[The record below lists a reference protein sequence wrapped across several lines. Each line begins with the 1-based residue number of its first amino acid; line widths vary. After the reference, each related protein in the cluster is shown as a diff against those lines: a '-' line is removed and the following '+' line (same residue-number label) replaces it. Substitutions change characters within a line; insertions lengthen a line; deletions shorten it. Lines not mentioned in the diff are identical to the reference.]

1 MNMIKTEYY
10 KDLTKM
16 NTFGMKVKARCFME
30 YDSVAD
36 LVDIEFSELSRP
48 VLHIGGGSNMLF
60 TDDFKGTVLHSK
72 INFIEI
78 IGECQSAPVAPSQL
92 SPGPSPY
99 PGVGEC
105 HFRTNGTSPHNEL
118 PDSESSAT
126 ASATSSITDRDSH
139 CHFERAE
146 RVEESVKPVLV
157 SVGAGVV
164 FDDFCD
170 WAAKEGL
177 WGVEN
182 LSYIP
187 GEVGA
192 SAVQNIGAYGVEVKD
207 VIRTVY
213 CYDTVEEEF
222 VKFDV
227 SECGYGYR
235 DSIFKNPEIKGRY
248 VVTHVVF
255 ALSREPKPRL
265 DYGHLRDAV
274 MSACS
279 ECQSAPVAPS
289 QLSPGPSPYPG
300 VGECHF
306 RTNGTSPHNELPD
319 SESSATVSATSSIT
333 DRDSHCHFE
342 RAERVEKSF
351 NVALTP
357 SLIRKVIIK
366 IRKEKL
372 PEPSVMGSAGSF
384 FKNPVISQEHFARI
398 EAAAKAE
405 YGPDYKVPHYVIKTE
420 CHEATGGHGF
430 SNHPHGTPDIL
441 NDASTVISSEVE
453 KTVPQQIK
461 VPAAWLIEQCGWK
474 GKRSGGAAVY
484 DKQPLVIVNYT
495 GEAYPEEII
504 GLEKRIIASVKA
516 KFGVELHP
524 EVEHI

>member
-1 MNMIKTEYY
+1 
-10 KDLTKM
+10 M
-16 NTFGMKVKARCFME
+16 NTFGMKVKARCFIE

-36 LVDIEFSELSRP
+36 LVDIEFEELARP
-48 VLHIGGGSNMLF
+48 VLHIGGGSNLLF

-78 IGECQSAPVAPSQL
+78 LDECQSAPVAPSH
-92 SPGPSPY
+92 SVAPSPY
-99 PGVGEC
+99 PGVGKC
-105 HFRTNGTSPHNEL
+105 HFRTNDTSSDEI
-118 PDSESSAT
+118 ESSSPGQINAN
-126 ASATSSITDRDSH
+126 D
-139 CHFERAE
+139 E
-146 RVEESVKPVLV
+146 VLV

-227 SECGYGYR
+227 SECEYGYR

-248 VVTHVVF
+248 IVTHVVF
-255 ALSREPKPRL
+255 ALSRVPQPKL
-265 DYGHLRDAV
+265 EYGHLDAAV
-274 MSACS
+274 KEA
-279 ECQSAPVAPS
+279 QAAK
-289 QLSPGPSPYPG
+289 
-300 VGECHF
+300 
-306 RTNGTSPHNELPD
+306 D
-319 SESSATVSATSSIT
+319 A
-333 DRDSHCHFE
+333 
-342 RAERVEKSF
+342 
-351 NVALTP
+351 ALTP
-357 SLIRKVIIK
+357 ALIRKVIIK

-372 PEPSVMGSAGSF
+372 PEPSVVGSAGSF
-384 FKNPVISQEHFARI
+384 FKNPVISAEHFDRI

-405 YGPDYKVPHYVIKTE
+405 HGADCKVPHYNLE
-420 CHEATGGHGF
+420 GG
-430 SNHPHGTPDIL
+430 S
-441 NDASTVISSEVE
+441 V
-453 KTVPQQIK
+453 K
-461 VPAAWLIEQCGWK
+461 VPAAWMIEQCGWK
-474 GKRSGGAAVY
+474 GRRSGGAAVW

-495 GEAYPEEII
+495 GDAYPEEII
-504 GLEKRIIASVKA
+504 GLERRIIESVNK

-524 EVEHI
+524 EVDHI

>member
-1 MNMIKTEYY
+1 MIKTEYY

-16 NTFGMKVKARCFME
+16 NTFGMQVKARCFLE

-36 LVDIEFSELSRP
+36 LVDIEFEELARP
-48 VLHIGGGSNMLF
+48 VLHIGGGSNLLF

-78 IGECQSAPVAPSQL
+78 LDE
-92 SPGPSPY
+92 
-99 PGVGEC
+99 E
-105 HFRTNGTSPHNEL
+105 
-118 PDSESSAT
+118 
-126 ASATSSITDRDSH
+126 ASD
-139 CHFERAE
+139 
-146 RVEESVKPVLV
+146 PVLV

-164 FDDFCD
+164 FDDFCA

-207 VIRTVY
+207 IIHKVY
-213 CYDTVEEEF
+213 CYDTVDEEF
-222 VKFDV
+222 VSFDV
-227 SECGYGYR
+227 EECAYSYR
-235 DSIFKNPEIKGRY
+235 DSAFKDPEVKGRY

-255 ALSREPKPRL
+255 ALSRTPQPKL
-265 DYGHLRDAV
+265 DYGHLAE
-274 MSACS
+274 AL
-279 ECQSAPVAPS
+279 A
-289 QLSPGPSPYPG
+289 
-300 VGECHF
+300 GE
-306 RTNGTSPHNELPD
+306 T
-319 SESSATVSATSSIT
+319 
-333 DRDSHCHFE
+333 
-342 RAERVEKSF
+342 
-351 NVALTP
+351 LTP
-357 SLIRKVIIK
+357 ALIRKTIIK

-384 FKNPVISQEHFARI
+384 FKNPVISAEHFARI

-405 YGPDYKVPHYVIKTE
+405 LGADCKVPRYDL
-420 CHEATGGHGF
+420 
-430 SNHPHGTPDIL
+430 PDGT
-441 NDASTVISSEVE
+441 V
-453 KTVPQQIK
+453 K

-495 GEAYPEEII
+495 GNAYPEEII
-504 GLEKRIIASVKA
+504 GLEKRIISSVKS
-516 KFGVELHP
+516 KFDIELHP